1 MEVVGA
7 YIKRLHKSL
16 QCVGFIAIVSTTFY
30 SVLELI
36 LKIAKVRIKSLN
48 KLFINFTSDI
58 PFSKKKSIWEVHLGS
73 WIASPRCG
81 PAVRIHRIP
90 LITVLLFWRKEAR
103 SPLDY
108 SNLQKF
114 KYLKNSENEN

>member
-1 MEVVGA
+1 MEVVGT
-7 YIKRLHKSL
+7 YIKRLHQSL

-58 PFSKKKSIWEVHLGS
+58 PFSKNNPSGRSIWDLGS
-73 WIASPRCG
+73 RRLAADQPSAYTGFR
-81 PAVRIHRIP
+81 
-90 LITVLLFWRKEAR
+90 
-103 SPLDY
+103 
-108 SNLQKF
+108 
-114 KYLKNSENEN
+114 

>member
-36 LKIAKVRIKSLN
+36 LKITKVRIKSLN

-58 PFSKKKSIWEVHLGS
+58 PFSKKKIHLGGPFG
-73 WIASPRCG
+73 ILDRVASLRTSRPHTPDSVNYRF
-81 PAVRIHRIP
+81 VI
-90 LITVLLFWRKEAR
+90 LT
-103 SPLDY
+103 
-108 SNLQKF
+108 
-114 KYLKNSENEN
+114 